1 MDSDYYNDPDYLIA
15 EARYEAKL
23 LAKEKDYSYLLNPRL
38 LAGTSQGIRNLL
50 GIKKTMQIQIL
61 ATAIETK
68 PTAKGSYQQLEVT
81 FKNLTFNKTES
92 KKIMSFGAGIS
103 AFKVLSEAQ
112 QGQVYDVTV
121 VKNAQG
127 YNDWTVVTLSTG
139 EAPSAAPSAINSPKA
154 AVGAT
159 RSTYETPEERA
170 QRQILIV
177 RQSSLS
183 AAVATLSVGAKL
195 VKPDEAI
202 AVAKQYE
209 NYVFDVKDP
218 GPSGFED
225 LPDFDIPQVQ

>member
-1 MDSDYYNDPDYLIA
+1 
-15 EARYEAKL
+15 
-23 LAKEKDYSYLLNPRL
+23 
-38 LAGTSQGIRNLL
+38 
-50 GIKKTMQIQIL
+50 MQIQII
-61 ATAIETK
+61 ATSVETK

-81 FKNLTFNKTES
+81 YKNLSYQGKIES
-92 KKIMSFGAGIS
+92 KKLMSFGANAN
-103 AFKVLSEAQ
+103 AFKTLADAPTGSQWE
-112 QGQVYDVTV
+112 VTV

-127 YNDWTVVTLSTG
+127 YNDWTNVS
-139 EAPSAAPSAINSPKA
+139 PSAGAAATAPAPQ
-154 AVGAT
+154 GAQARTQPGQT

-183 AAVATLSVGAKL
+183 AAIATLSVGAKA

-209 NYVFDVKDP
+209 NYVFDIKDP

-225 LPDFDIPQVQ
+225 LPDFDVPTVE

>member
-1 MDSDYYNDPDYLIA
+1 
-15 EARYEAKL
+15 
-23 LAKEKDYSYLLNPRL
+23 
-38 LAGTSQGIRNLL
+38 
-50 GIKKTMQIQIL
+50 MQIQII
-61 ATAIETK
+61 ATSVETK
-68 PTAKGSYQQLEVT
+68 ATAKGSYQQLEVT
-81 FKNLTFNKTES
+81 YKNLSYQGKVES
-92 KKIMSFGAGIS
+92 KKLMSFGANAG
-103 AFKVLSEAQ
+103 AFKVLADAVGGSQWE
-112 QGQVYDVTV
+112 VTV

-127 YNDWTVVTLSTG
+127 YNDWTTVV
-139 EAPSAAPSAINSPKA
+139 AASAAPVPSQQPA
-154 AVGAT
+154 GAQARTQPGQT

-183 AAVATLSVGAKL
+183 AAIATLSVGAKS

-225 LPDFDIPQVQ
+225 IPDFDVPQVT